1 MKKVLLLT
9 YCLFATTSVCL
20 FAQEIREGDDFYL
33 HVNKTW
39 LDTTQNP
46 SVVLKLIS
54 EKTDLKLL
62 KILKKN
68 AQSQNLNLNSPEKKL
83 ADYYNSGLDTVKIE
97 TRGIQPLL
105 KYFDRI
111 DKIKNIDE
119 FFNLVAT
126 LYNEGHGCFLG
137 IDVTQDDKN
146 SQYMALFLTQIGLTL
161 GIPSVYSEEGEIFDA
176 IRNSYKKYNQTIFE
190 LIGQSKEVAEKN
202 SNDVFEFEKEMAN
215 SFMPEADLYNPD
227 LAYNKMTLVELEKL
241 TPLIHWSKLFK
252 IMNIKTESVIIQN
265 PKYLIALNTLV
276 QNKDLEVWKNKLKGY
291 IILKRTAAL
300 SFQFREA
307 LVQLKSVF
315 TGGKIYTPRQ
325 EELLTVCNN
334 EILGQ
339 LYIREYFNQK
349 SKEKI
354 ENIALNIKKAFRV
367 RLSKNQW
374 MTEETKNKALKK
386 LDALGF
392 KIGYPESIHD
402 YKEVKINTSLFFE
415 NMDSWSAYNFK
426 LKTEKIDE
434 KIDKKKWH
442 EVLPQTANAY
452 YDPVNNELIFPAA
465 ILQEPVFNQN
475 HSDAVLYGSIGY
487 IIGHELTH
495 GFDKNGK
502 KYNDQGNLQDWWD
515 EKDEKSF
522 ENLCSKLINQFNQY
536 EVAEKIFINGEQ
548 TLSENIADLGG
559 LTVAYDAYKLSEMG
573 KKNDTE
579 FDKQFF
585 ISFAKVWREKLSEDE
600 LRNMILRDTHTPPK
614 WRVNG
619 VLSNFTPF
627 YEVFNINK
635 KEKLYKDKKD
645 RIVIW

>member
-1 MKKVLLLT
+1 MKKVLLLM

-39 LDTTQNP
+39 LDTTENP
-46 SVVLKLIS
+46 VGSLKLIE
-54 EKTDLKLL
+54 EKTNLQLL
-62 KILKKN
+62 TVLQKN
-68 AQSQNLNLNSPEKKL
+68 AQNPNLEKKSPEKKL
-83 ADYYNSGLDTVKIE
+83 ADYYNSGLDTVKLE
-97 TRGIQPLL
+97 QRGLAPLL
-105 KYFDRI
+105 NYFNRI
-111 DKIKNIDE
+111 DKVKNFDD

-126 LYNEGHGCFLG
+126 LHNEGHGCFLG
-137 IDVTQDDKN
+137 IDVSQDDKN
-146 SQYMALFLTQIGLTL
+146 SKYIALFLNQIGLTL
-161 GIPSVYSEEGEIFDA
+161 GIPSVYSEEGEIFNA

-241 TPLIHWSKLFK
+241 TPQIHWSKLFK
-252 IMNIKTESVIIQN
+252 IMNIKTESVIVQN
-265 PKYLIALNTLV
+265 PKYLIALNTLT
-276 QNKDLEVWKNKLKGY
+276 QNKDLKVWKNKLKGY

-325 EELLTVCNN
+325 EELLSMCNN
-334 EILGQ
+334 DILGQ
-339 LYIREYFNQK
+339 LYIKEYFNQK
-349 SKEKI
+349 SKKKI
-354 ENIALNIKKAFRV
+354 ENIALNIKKTFRV

-374 MTEETKNKALKK
+374 MTAETKKKALKK

-392 KIGYPESIHD
+392 KIGFPESIHD
-402 YKEVKINTSLFFE
+402 YMEVKINSSLFFE

-426 LKTEKIDE
+426 LKTEKIDK
-434 KIDKKKWH
+434 KIDKNKWH
-442 EVLPQTANAY
+442 EVLPQTVNAY

-475 HSDAVLYGSIGY
+475 YSDAVLYGSIGY

-495 GFDKNGK
+495 GFDMNGK
-502 KYNDQGNLQDWWD
+502 KYDDKGNLQDWWNQ
-515 EKDEKSF
+515 KDEQSF
-522 ENLCSKLINQFNQY
+522 ESLCSKLINQYNQY
-536 EVAEKIFINGEQ
+536 EVADKTFINGEL

-559 LTVAYDAYKLSEMG
+559 LSVAFDAYKLTEIG
-573 KKNDTE
+573 KKNDKE
-579 FDKQFF
+579 NDKQFF
-585 ISFAKVWREKLSEDE
+585 IAFAKVWRDKLSEEE
-600 LRNMILRDTHTPPK
+600 LKNIVSKDTHSPPN
-614 WRVNG
+614 WRING

-627 YEVFNINK
+627 YEVFNIDK
-635 KEKLYKDKKD
+635 KDKLYRDKKD

>member
-1 MKKVLLLT
+1 VNGQNN
-9 YCLFATTSVCL
+9 VNP
-20 FAQEIREGDDFYL
+20 GDDFYL
-33 HVNKTW
+33 YANKAW
-39 LDTTQNP
+39 LDTTQNGIGT
-46 SVVLKLIS
+46 LKKIE
-54 EKTDLKLL
+54 EKTKKQLL
-62 KILKKN
+62 KVLQKN
-68 AQSQNLNLNSPEKKL
+68 TLNKNLAINSPEKKL

-97 TRGIQPLL
+97 KRNIQPLL

-111 DKIKNIDE
+111 DKVKNIDD

-126 LYNEGHGCFLG
+126 LHNEGHGYFLG
-137 IDVTQDDKN
+137 IDVCQDDKN
-146 SQYMALFLTQIGLTL
+146 SQYIALFLTQIGLTL
-161 GIPSVYSEEGEIFDA
+161 GIPSVYSKEGEIYDA
-176 IRNSYKKYNQTIFE
+176 VRNSYKKYNQTIFE

-227 LAYNKMTLVELEKL
+227 LAYNKMNISNLEKL
-241 TPLIHWSKLFK
+241 TPRIQWSKLFR
-252 IMNIKTESVIIQN
+252 IMNINTENVIVQN
-265 PKYLIALNTLV
+265 PKYFIALNSLA
-276 QNKDLEVWKNKLKGY
+276 QNKDLGVWKNKLKVY
-291 IILKRTAAL
+291 IILRRTSAL

-307 LVQLKSVF
+307 LIQLKSVF
-315 TGGKIYTPRQ
+315 SGGKIYTPRQ
-325 EELLTVCNN
+325 EELLTMCDN

-339 LYIREYFNQK
+339 LYIKEYFNQQ

-354 ENIALNIKKAFRV
+354 ENIALNIKKTFRV

-392 KIGYPESIHD
+392 KIGYPKRIND
-402 YKEVKINTSLFFE
+402 FNEVKINPSLFFE

-434 KIDKKKWH
+434 KIDKSKWY
-442 EVLPQTANAY
+442 EVLPQTVNAY

-465 ILQEPVFNQN
+465 MLQEPLFSEKY
-475 HSDAVLYGSIGY
+475 SDAILYGSIGY

-502 KYNDQGNLQDWWD
+502 KYNNQGNLQDWWN

-522 ENLCSKLINQFNQY
+522 EDLCSKLINQFNEY
-536 EVAEKIFINGEQ
+536 EVADKIFINGEL

-559 LTVAYDAYKLSEMG
+559 LSIAFDAYKLTASG
-573 KKNDTE
+573 KQNNKE
-579 FDKQFF
+579 LDKLFF
-585 ISFAKVWREKLSEDE
+585 LSFAQVWREKLTEEE
-600 LRNMILRDTHTPPK
+600 LQNVVLRDTHSPPN
-614 WRVNG
+614 WRING

-627 YEVFNINK
+627 YEVFNIDNNA
-635 KEKLYKDKKD
+635 KLFKDKKD